1 MSEVIEPKT
10 YEEKRQELLKLWE
23 KQRIQAKSAKWYQEH
38 KEEKLAYC
46 KEYRKE
52 HFEQNQDKQN
62 EKSKKYYEQNKAK
75 INEKAA
81 AKMTCDICG
90 SIVCK
95 RRMTDH
101 KRTIKCKA
109 IQEKQALETQ
119 AEIAQ

>member
-1 MSEVIEPKT
+1 MIL
-10 YEEKRQELLKLWE
+10 YNR
-23 KQRIQAKSAKWYQEH
+23 RKSAKSYQEH
-38 KEEKLAYC
+38 KEDKLAQS

-52 HFEQNQDKQN
+52 HYEENKDKIN
-62 EKSKKYYEQNKAK
+62 AKNKKYYEENKAK
-75 INEKAA
+75 VNEKAA
-81 AKMTCDICG
+81 AKMTCDIFG

-119 AEIAQ
+119 AETA